1 MEEHEKIKKI
11 VSIHALF
18 NKFDM
23 SKKFGCLYIVST
35 PIGNLDDITLRAI
48 ETLHKVDICA
58 CEDTRKSKILFN
70 KYSIK
75 TKLTSYHKFSEKSKS
90 LDLIQKLK
98 DGLNIALISDAGTPL
113 VSDPGKYLVSEAI
126 ANDICISPIPGAT
139 SVIAALC
146 VSGFDI
152 EKFSFN
158 GFFPRKS
165 KEQKK
170 MIEKLV
176 NADNVSVFFESG
188 KRLEKLLDCF
198 SNSLC
203 IDRKIFIAREMTKIH
218 ETFYRGTIDEVQ
230 RNILKSSHGLK
241 GEFVVVLNS
250 SVEVTEDQLSDEE
263 VRVMKILTE
272 NLDPKL
278 ATKIGSKLLNKS
290 RNQIYKSS
298 LEN

>member
-1 MEEHEKIKKI
+1 
-11 VSIHALF
+11 
-18 NKFDM
+18 
-23 SKKFGCLYIVST
+23 
-35 PIGNLDDITLRAI
+35 
-48 ETLHKVDICA
+48 
-58 CEDTRKSKILFN
+58 
-70 KYSIK
+70 
-75 TKLTSYHKFSEKSKS
+75 
-90 LDLIQKLK
+90 
-98 DGLNIALISDAGTPL
+98 
-113 VSDPGKYLVSEAI
+113 
-126 ANDICISPIPGAT
+126 
-139 SVIAALC
+139 
-146 VSGFDI
+146 
-152 EKFSFN
+152 
-158 GFFPRKS
+158 
-165 KEQKK
+165 

-278 ATKIGSKLLNKS
+278 AIKIGSKLLNKS

>member
-1 MEEHEKIKKI
+1 
-11 VSIHALF
+11 
-18 NKFDM
+18 
-23 SKKFGCLYIVST
+23 
-35 PIGNLDDITLRAI
+35 
-48 ETLHKVDICA
+48 
-58 CEDTRKSKILFN
+58 
-70 KYSIK
+70 
-75 TKLTSYHKFSEKSKS
+75 
-90 LDLIQKLK
+90 
-98 DGLNIALISDAGTPL
+98 
-113 VSDPGKYLVSEAI
+113 
-126 ANDICISPIPGAT
+126 
-139 SVIAALC
+139 
-146 VSGFDI
+146 
-152 EKFSFN
+152 
-158 GFFPRKS
+158 
-165 KEQKK
+165 

>member
-1 MEEHEKIKKI
+1 M
-11 VSIHALF
+11 VSSQERAK
-18 NKFDM
+18 NK
-23 SKKFGCLYIVST
+23 
-35 PIGNLDDITLRAI
+35 
-48 ETLHKVDICA
+48 
-58 CEDTRKSKILFN
+58 
-70 KYSIK
+70 
-75 TKLTSYHKFSEKSKS
+75 
-90 LDLIQKLK
+90 
-98 DGLNIALISDAGTPL
+98 
-113 VSDPGKYLVSEAI
+113 
-126 ANDICISPIPGAT
+126 
-139 SVIAALC
+139 
-146 VSGFDI
+146 
-152 EKFSFN
+152 
-158 GFFPRKS
+158 
-165 KEQKK
+165 KK

-278 ATKIGSKLLNKS
+278 AIKIGSMLLNKS

>member
-1 MEEHEKIKKI
+1 MFASKVGLKKI
-11 VSIHALF
+11 
-18 NKFDM
+18 
-23 SKKFGCLYIVST
+23 
-35 PIGNLDDITLRAI
+35 
-48 ETLHKVDICA
+48 
-58 CEDTRKSKILFN
+58 
-70 KYSIK
+70 
-75 TKLTSYHKFSEKSKS
+75 
-90 LDLIQKLK
+90 
-98 DGLNIALISDAGTPL
+98 
-113 VSDPGKYLVSEAI
+113 
-126 ANDICISPIPGAT
+126 
-139 SVIAALC
+139 
-146 VSGFDI
+146 
-152 EKFSFN
+152 
-158 GFFPRKS
+158 
-165 KEQKK
+165 
-170 MIEKLV
+170 IEKLV

-188 KRLEKLLDCF
+188 KRLEKLLDYF

-203 IDRKIFIAREMTKIH
+203 IDRKVFIAREMTKIH